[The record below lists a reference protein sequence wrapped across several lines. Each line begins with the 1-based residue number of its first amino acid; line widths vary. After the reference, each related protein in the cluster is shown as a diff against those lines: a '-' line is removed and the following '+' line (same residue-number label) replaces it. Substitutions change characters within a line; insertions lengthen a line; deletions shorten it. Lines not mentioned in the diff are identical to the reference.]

1 MALVRLN
8 TGNEPGRGLVN
19 KASDWSI
26 KASDWSS
33 GTKKPV
39 KPLKTNSLPCGSSWN
54 AALILRIIYIVGPK
68 LRRSS
73 VKFA

>member
-26 KASDWSS
+26 KASDWLSE
-33 GTKKPV
+33 TKKPV